1 MPFEGKQTERAGIVF
16 QLKLPTK
23 VARGPWPRVSTA
35 PTACLARSAPHF
47 SYLSSSMVC
56 CHHIISA
63 RRFCLTSEVN
73 GRRSAER
80 ARVESS
86 RVESRVEFGCQA
98 AAREC
103 QAQRLPQQP
112 PCHMHP
118 AFTAATA
125 AATQQRSPPHI
136 AAAAHCRLVWLSSA
150 RNQVESE
157 TRASAVALP
166 IPHPRTPRPSS
177 RAPLP
182 LCGALLMW
190 PRPRPRPHLDIIVI
204 GLGFSFGCVLRSFR
218 FVAGRAAAA
227 G

>member
-1 MPFEGKQTERAGIVF
+1 MAESFNCSNRMPSPICTPFH
-16 QLKLPTK
+16 LPLLI
-23 VARGPWPRVSTA
+23 P
-35 PTACLARSAPHF
+35 ACC
-47 SYLSSSMVC
+47 MVC

-103 QAQRLPQQP
+103 QAQRLPQQQQP

-118 AFTAATA
+118 AT
-125 AATQQRSPPHI
+125 AATQQRSSPHI

-166 IPHPRTPRPSS
+166 TPPCPFSL
-177 RAPLP
+177 APLP
-182 LCGALLMW
+182 LCGAFLMW
-190 PRPRPRPHLDIIVI
+190 PRPRPRPQLDIIVI
-204 GLGFSFGCVLRSFR
+204 VVVGLGFGSGCGLRSFR

-227 G
+227 D

>member
-1 MPFEGKQTERAGIVF
+1 MPSPICTPYP
-16 QLKLPTK
+16 LPLLIP
-23 VARGPWPRVSTA
+23 APRM
-35 PTACLARSAPHF
+35 L
-47 SYLSSSMVC
+47 VC

-118 AFTAATA
+118 AFTAAAATPA
-125 AATQQRSPPHI
+125 ATAATQQRSSPHI

-166 IPHPRTPRPSS
+166 TPPLPPLPFFPCPSS
-177 RAPLP
+177 TLWCSFDVASPSASSSARHHRHRHRR
-182 LCGALLMW
+182 
-190 PRPRPRPHLDIIVI
+190 RPRLQLRLWIA
-204 GLGFSFGCVLRSFR
+204 LFSFRGWACSSRRLRDTH
-218 FVAGRAAAA
+218 RAQIHTHTHPPAWIDKT
-227 G
+227 

>member
-1 MPFEGKQTERAGIVF
+1 MPSPIYP
-16 QLKLPTK
+16 LLIP
-23 VARGPWPRVSTA
+23 A
-35 PTACLARSAPHF
+35 PC
-47 SYLSSSMVC
+47 MVC

-103 QAQRLPQQP
+103 QAQRLPQRQQQP

-118 AFTAATA
+118 AFTAAAAT
-125 AATQQRSPPHI
+125 AATQQRSSPHI

-166 IPHPRTPRPSS
+166 APPCLSS
-177 RAPLP
+177 PVPLP

-190 PRPRPRPHLDIIVI
+190 PRPRPRPQLDIIVI
-204 GLGFSFGCVLRSFR
+204 VVGLGFSFGCGLRSFR

-227 G
+227 D